1 VSRHGPS
8 AAPPPAAAGTLAST
22 YSIVG
27 RCERTGLLGIAVTT
41 SAIAVAAR
49 CAWVEANVGAVATQN
64 LTDPRLGQLG
74 LDLLRRGYGARA
86 VVDDLVRAGAYPDY
100 RQLACV
106 DHDGG
111 SAVWTGTQCFPVHAM
126 RSARNV
132 AVAGNLLA
140 SGAVIEAMLAA
151 FAGSAERHLA
161 DRLVAALAAGK
172 AAGGETGRNERSAGL
187 KVCDRES
194 FPLVDLRVD
203 WDEADPVAAL
213 AALWERYRPEMDK
226 YVRRAIDPTSAPG
239 APAAP
244 AR

>member
-1 VSRHGPS
+1 MRLTGPRGCS
-8 AAPPPAAAGTLAST
+8 LTST
-22 YSIVG
+22 YSIAG
-27 RCERTGLLGIAVTT
+27 RCERTGMLGMAVTT
-41 SAIAVAAR
+41 SSIAVASR
-49 CAWVEANVGAVATQN
+49 CVFVEAGVGVVATQN
-64 LTDPRLGQLG
+64 LTDPRLGRLG

-86 VVDDLVRAGAYPDY
+86 VIDDLVRAGAYPEY

-111 SAVWTGTQCFPVHAM
+111 SAAWTGPQCFSTHATVTAKNM
-126 RSARNV
+126 

-140 SGAVIEAMLAA
+140 STGVAEAMAEA
-151 FAGSAERHLA
+151 FRSSDSRHLA

-172 AAGGETGRNERSAGL
+172 AAGGEIGANERSAGL

-213 AALWERYRPEMDK
+213 AALWERYRPELDK
-226 YVRRAIDPTSAPG
+226 YVWRAIDPVSAPG
-239 APAAP
+239 GPDFP
-244 AR
+244 GR